1 MIVGKNRDNEY
12 NGKRKDGDTIM
23 SLETSK
29 KILKVSGFLAII
41 LSVLIYIAAGNVRRA
56 YKEN

>member
-1 MIVGKNRDNEY
+1 
-12 NGKRKDGDTIM
+12 M